1 MRQSLV
7 CLLFAVVVVS
17 CSKDEKKDLPPVV
30 IPDIIVGTVLDID
43 FDPIDLTTP
52 DKGTLRVIMNNTS
65 YLVTFN
71 AVTQPES
78 NATLLFATDSIIT
91 EDSREVGNLGA
102 NKIAYNPVKDNEIHI
117 NFNDNRSVDGIFDIA
132 TSVGGTFGQSVISQ
146 WRSDADPAKPNNKA
160 RADLMEFV
168 RRYQD
173 KDGSGPEGAP
183 IYLNVTVAKQ

>member
-7 CLLFAVVVVS
+7 CLLFAVVVAS

-30 IPDIIVGTVLDID
+30 IPDIIVGTVLDVD

-52 DKGTLRVIMNNTS
+52 DKGTVRVLMNNTA

-71 AVTQPES
+71 AVSQAES
-78 NATLLFATDSIIT
+78 NATLLFSTDSVIT
-91 EDSREVGNLGA
+91 EDSREIGNLGS

-117 NFNDNRSVDGIFDIA
+117 NFNDNRSVDGLFDIN
-132 TSVGGTFGQSVISQ
+132 TSLGGTFGQGVISE
-146 WRSDADPAKPNNKA
+146 WRDAADPSKPSDKA
-160 RADLMEFV
+160 RADLMEFL
-168 RRYQD
+168 RRYED